1 MMRSINMKKL
11 IFGTVAIAGLCIP
24 LAGCLGVKPEKE
36 KNHTD
41 ENVESESL
49 SDVFTSK
56 ESEQSLGA
64 FSFGPLSDHDE
75 TDVYEYTGE
84 DVRIPFQV
92 VGMDKKGNSD
102 FGLLVFLDGV
112 SQPYRIEESN
122 GTSSKEQI
130 MHKFF
135 LKGEESKQFEIVF
148 TPVIG
153 EKGETVP
160 INFSTIFQPD
170 YIPENEAATNYGV
183 YHDLNATLPQE
194 VHFKETPLNSAKL
207 SAYSKS
213 EIQDI
218 PEEIKN
224 KNDIIKTDGSSD
236 ILDEMTVF
244 ELLPENE
251 NDEIISAKNGK
262 AKMKFRM
269 YGGPEVTYRTTIFVN
284 HIPVQILDSEY
295 IETSLQKGK
304 MNTIALELDTSAY
317 EKINSIYAISVVSG
331 KGYLTNAYSPLKT
344 KSLLLLNQ

>member
-1 MMRSINMKKL
+1 MSI
-11 IFGTVAIAGLCIP
+11 VGLCF
-24 LAGCLGVKPEKE
+24 LLTGCLSTKSEQVID
-36 KNHTD
+36 NSD
-41 ENVESESL
+41 ENIESESPADIFANEL
-49 SDVFTSK
+49 
-56 ESEQSLGA
+56 SEQSLGA
-64 FSFGPLSDHDE
+64 FSFGPISDHDE
-75 TDVYEYTGE
+75 RDIYEYSGE
-84 DVRIPFQV
+84 DIRIPFQV
-92 VGMDKKGNSD
+92 SGMDKKGNSD

-112 SQPYRIEESN
+112 SQPYKIEESN
-122 GTSSKEQI
+122 GTSSKEQV
-130 MHKFF
+130 MHKFY
-135 LKGEESKQFEIVF
+135 LEGEESKQFEIVF

-153 EKGETVP
+153 EKGGTVP

-170 YIPENEAATNYGV
+170 YIPENEDATNYGV

-194 VHFKETPLNSAKL
+194 VHFKETPPNSAKL
-207 SAYSKS
+207 SAYSQS
-213 EIQDI
+213 DIQDI
-218 PEEIKN
+218 PEEIKSQ
-224 KNDIIKTDGSSD
+224 NDISSIDSSSD
-236 ILDEMTVF
+236 IFDEMTVV

-262 AKMKFRM
+262 LKMKFRM